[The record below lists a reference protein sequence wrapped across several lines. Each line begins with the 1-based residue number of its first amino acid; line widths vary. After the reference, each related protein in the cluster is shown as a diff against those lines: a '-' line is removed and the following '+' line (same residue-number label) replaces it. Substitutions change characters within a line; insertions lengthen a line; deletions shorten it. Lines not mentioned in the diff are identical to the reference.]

1 MRSFFAGKSV
11 AWTGLALSFGAG
23 CQTDS
28 FVDPTVTGRWE
39 HQPTTLPI
47 LRKINAIEIGEQVA
61 GETPTREDLLEND
74 FSSYRVVPGD
84 VITVTAF
91 DVYQPGQPVT
101 VDRVVDQS
109 GFVQLPEIGLVKVEG
124 LLPEELSPSIRSAYG
139 RLLGAPQV
147 DAALVQ
153 RTGFRFTINGF
164 ISQPNV
170 YPLLRSDL
178 RLLEALS
185 QAGGILDN
193 AQYAIV
199 RRRVQLE
206 GSLESNDLPD
216 SQEPLDLDGLLD
228 RLEGS
233 SNASIGASEDTFVDI
248 DLLSKDTLPEVQA
261 PEDLPASPWQWD
273 MDSGSWRN
281 MAGVSERSIEDASGS
296 PVFIDRVLRIPLQQ
310 LRRGD
315 SNLDIVIRPGDS
327 ILVERVGDGNIYI
340 DGEIARPGP
349 YAIPVNEPYFTLSRA
364 ITSAGGLGPL
374 AEPDKVDLR
383 RIVGQDR
390 EAIIRLDLAG
400 IRNGTEPDVVLRP
413 SDQII
418 VGTGF
423 WNRPMFILREGFRT
437 NYGFS
442 LRLDRNFGNDVFGVP
457 PFAGIGG

>member
-1 MRSFFAGKSV
+1 M

-139 RLLGAPQV
+139 RLLGGSPSGCSVGSAHWVPVHDQRLHL
-147 DAALVQ
+147 AAQ
-153 RTGFRFTINGF
+153 RVSTVAIGPSFVG
-164 ISQPNV
+164 SGQPGGRHFGQ
-170 YPLLRSDL
+170 RS
-178 RLLEALS
+178 
-185 QAGGILDN
+185 
-193 AQYAIV
+193 V
-199 RRRVQLE
+199 RDCSARVQLE

-216 SQEPLDLDGLLD
+216 SQDPLDLDGLLD

-281 MAGVSERSIEDASGS
+281 MAGSSERSIEDASGS

-457 PFAGIGG
+457 PFAGFGG

>member
-1 MRSFFAGKSV
+1 MGTSYPTKLGESDPVRPIIAHALIFCWEVG
-11 AWTGLALSFGAG
+11 GLDGFGPVFWCWLSDGLLRRPHRDGAMG
-23 CQTDS
+23 AS
-28 FVDPTVTGRWE
+28 ANNAAHPE
-39 HQPTTLPI
+39 
-47 LRKINAIEIGEQVA
+47 KINAIEIGEQVA

-147 DAALVQ
+147 DAALVL

-216 SQEPLDLDGLLD
+216 SQDPLDLDGLLD
-228 RLEGS
+228 RLEGKFKRLHWRE
-233 SNASIGASEDTFVDI
+233 EDTFVDI

-281 MAGVSERSIEDASGS
+281 MAGSSERSIEDASGS

-315 SNLDIVIRPGDS
+315 SNLDIVIP
-327 ILVERVGDGNIYI
+327 
-340 DGEIARPGP
+340 P
-349 YAIPVNEPYFTLSRA
+349 
-364 ITSAGGLGPL
+364 GGLHLG
-374 AEPDKVDLR
+374 
-383 RIVGQDR
+383 
-390 EAIIRLDLAG
+390 
-400 IRNGTEPDVVLRP
+400 
-413 SDQII
+413 
-418 VGTGF
+418 GTG
-423 WNRPMFILREGFRT
+423 WRRQHLHRR
-437 NYGFS
+437 
-442 LRLDRNFGNDVFGVP
+442 
-457 PFAGIGG
+457 

>member
-1 MRSFFAGKSV
+1 MRPFFAARLV
-11 AWTGLALSFGAG
+11 ALTGLALSVGAG

-47 LRKINAIEIGEQVA
+47 LRRINAIEIGEQVV
-61 GETPTREDLLEND
+61 GETPAREDLIEND
-74 FSSYRVVPGD
+74 FSSYLVVPGD

-124 LLPEELSPSIRSAYG
+124 LRPEELSPSIRSAYG

-164 ISQPNV
+164 IAQPNV

-206 GSLESNDLPD
+206 GALETQGVPETT
-216 SQEPLDLDGLLD
+216 EPLDLDGLLD
-228 RLEGS
+228 RLEGGAG
-233 SNASIGASEDTFVDI
+233 ASIGASEDTFVDV
-248 DLLSKDTLPEVQA
+248 DFLSQDTLPEMQEV
-261 PEDLPASPWQWD
+261 EDLPVSPWQWD
-273 MDSGSWRN
+273 
-281 MAGVSERSIEDASGS
+281 VASGTWQKRGGEEAWS
-296 PVFIDRVLRIPLQQ
+296 AQGGNEPPVFIDRVLRIPLQQ

-315 SNLDIVIRPGDS
+315 SSLDIVIRPGDS

-349 YAIPVNEPYFTLSRA
+349 YGIPVNEPYFTLSRA

-423 WNRPMFILREGFRT
+423 WNRPMFVLREGLRT
-437 NYGFS
+437 GYGFS
-442 LRLDRNFGNDVFGVP
+442 LRLDRNFGNDVFGAP
-457 PFAGIGG
+457 PFAGPR

>member
-1 MRSFFAGKSV
+1 MRIFSS
-11 AWTGLALSFGAG
+11 GLACYGMGLTLVGLTG

-28 FVDPTVTGRWE
+28 FVDPSVTGRWE

-47 LRKINAIEIGEQVA
+47 LRRIHAIEIGEQIV
-61 GETPTREDLLEND
+61 GETPSREDLIAND
-74 FSSYRVVPGD
+74 FSDYRIVPGD
-84 VITVTAF
+84 VVTVTAF

-109 GFVQLPEIGLVKVEG
+109 GYVQLPEIGLVEVQG
-124 LLPEELSPSIRSAYG
+124 LLPEELNPSVRAAYG

-153 RTGFRFTINGF
+153 RTGFRFTVNGF
-164 ISQPNV
+164 IAQPNV
-170 YPLLRSDL
+170 YPLVRSDL

-193 AQYAIV
+193 ARYAVV
-199 RRRVQLE
+199 RRRVQLDE
-206 GSLESNDLPD
+206 PIESEPEFDR
-216 SQEPLDLDGLLD
+216 SVPLDLDGLLD
-228 RLEGS
+228 RLEGG
-233 SNASIGASEDTFVDI
+233 AGAAIGATEDTFIDVDA
-248 DLLSKDTLPEVQA
+248 LTESTLPEVQT
-261 PEDLPASPWQWD
+261 PNEIGASPWRWD
-273 MDSGSWRN
+273 TSSGAWQKLGASQHL
-281 MAGVSERSIEDASGS
+281 AGVVQDES
-296 PVFIDRVLRIPLQQ
+296 PVFIDRVLRIPLQE

-315 SNLDIVIRPGDS
+315 SSLDIVVRPGDS

-349 YAIPVNEPYFTLSRA
+349 YGIPLNEPYFTLSRA

-423 WNRPMFILREGFRT
+423 WNRPMFILREGLRS

-442 LRLDRNFGNDVFGVP
+442 LRLDRNFGNDVFGFP
-457 PFAGIGG
+457 SDS

>member
-1 MRSFFAGKSV
+1 MRPFFAARLV
-11 AWTGLALSFGAG
+11 ALTGLALSVGAG

-47 LRKINAIEIGEQVA
+47 LRRINAIEIGEQVV
-61 GETPTREDLLEND
+61 GETPAREDLIEND
-74 FSSYRVVPGD
+74 FSSYLVVPGD

-164 ISQPNV
+164 IAQPNV

-206 GSLESNDLPD
+206 GALETQGVPETT
-216 SQEPLDLDGLLD
+216 EPLDLDGLLD
-228 RLEGS
+228 RLEGGAG
-233 SNASIGASEDTFVDI
+233 ASIGASEDTFVDV
-248 DLLSKDTLPEVQA
+248 DFLSQDTLPEMQEV
-261 PEDLPASPWQWD
+261 EDLPVSPWQWD
-273 MDSGSWRN
+273 
-281 MAGVSERSIEDASGS
+281 VASGTWQKRGGEEAWS
-296 PVFIDRVLRIPLQQ
+296 AQGGNEPPVFIDRVLRIPLQQ

-315 SNLDIVIRPGDS
+315 SSLDIVIRPGDS

-349 YAIPVNEPYFTLSRA
+349 YGIPVNEPYFTLSRA

-423 WNRPMFILREGFRT
+423 WNRPMFVLREGLRT
-437 NYGFS
+437 GYGFS
-442 LRLDRNFGNDVFGVP
+442 LRLDRNFGNDVFGAP
-457 PFAGIGG
+457 PFAGPR

>member
-1 MRSFFAGKSV
+1 M
-11 AWTGLALSFGAG
+11 GLALSLAAG

-47 LRKINAIEIGEQVA
+47 LRRINAIEVGEQIV

-74 FSSYRVVPGD
+74 FSAYRIVPGD

-139 RLLGAPQV
+139 RLMGAPQV

-185 QAGGILDN
+185 QAGGILDT
-193 AQYAIV
+193 AQYAVV
-199 RRRVQLE
+199 RRRVRLE
-206 GSLESNDLPD
+206 GPLETPEIDD
-216 SQEPLDLDGLLD
+216 SQSPLDLDGLLD

-233 SNASIGASEDTFVDI
+233 SGASIGASEDTFIDVDALM
-248 DLLSKDTLPEVQA
+248 DGGLPEVQE
-261 PEDLPASPWQWD
+261 PEGLPESPWLWD
-273 MDSGSWRN
+273 
-281 MAGVSERSIEDASGS
+281 VASGTWQKRGGADDWS
-296 PVFIDRVLRIPLQQ
+296 EMGEGDAPVFIDRVLRIPLQQ

-327 ILVERVGDGNIYI
+327 ILVERVGDGNVYI

-349 YAIPVNEPYFTLSRA
+349 YGIPVNEPYFTLSRA

-442 LRLDRNFGNDVFGVP
+442 LRLDRNFGNDVFGAP
-457 PFAGIGG
+457 PFAGPR

>member
-11 AWTGLALSFGAG
+11 ALTGVALSVGVG

-47 LRKINAIEIGEQVA
+47 LRRINAIEVGEQVV
-61 GETPTREDLLEND
+61 GETPAREDLIEND

-164 ISQPNV
+164 IAQPNV

-206 GSLESNDLPD
+206 GALETQGVPETT
-216 SQEPLDLDGLLD
+216 EPLDLDGLLG
-228 RLEGS
+228 RLEGAAG
-233 SNASIGASEDTFVDI
+233 ASIGASEDTFVDV
-248 DLLSKDTLPEVQA
+248 DFLSQDTLPEMQKV
-261 PEDLPASPWQWD
+261 EDMPISPWQWD
-273 MDSGSWRN
+273 
-281 MAGVSERSIEDASGS
+281 VASGTWQKRGGEGAWS
-296 PVFIDRVLRIPLQQ
+296 AQGGNEPPVFIDRVLRVPLQQ

-315 SNLDIVIRPGDS
+315 SSLDIVIRPGDS

-349 YAIPVNEPYFTLSRA
+349 YGIPVNEPYFTLSRA

-423 WNRPMFILREGFRT
+423 WNRPMFVLREGLRT
-437 NYGFS
+437 GYGFS
-442 LRLDRNFGNDVFGVP
+442 LRLDRNFGNDVFGAP
-457 PFAGIGG
+457 PFGGPR

>member
-1 MRSFFAGKSV
+1 M
-11 AWTGLALSFGAG
+11 
-23 CQTDS
+23 
-28 FVDPTVTGRWE
+28 TGRWE

-84 VITVTAF
+84 VITVTAY
-91 DVYQPGQPVT
+91 VYQPGQPGHCGPCGGSIWLCSVARNRPRQSRRSSPG
-101 VDRVVDQS
+101 RVKPIHP
-109 GFVQLPEIGLVKVEG
+109 LGL
-124 LLPEELSPSIRSAYG
+124 RSSA
-139 RLLGAPQV
+139 RAIPQV
-147 DAALVQ
+147 DAALVR
-153 RTGFRFTINGF
+153 RTRFQFTINGF

-206 GSLESNDLPD
+206 GSLESSDLPD

-233 SNASIGASEDTFVDI
+233 SNASSSASEDTFVDI

-281 MAGVSERSIEDASGS
+281 MAGSSERSIEDASGS

-349 YAIPVNEPYFTLSRA
+349 YAVFVNEPYFTFVSSHHICRR
-364 ITSAGGLGPL
+364 SWPLG
-374 AEPDKVDLR
+374 
-383 RIVGQDR
+383 
-390 EAIIRLDLAG
+390 
-400 IRNGTEPDVVLRP
+400 
-413 SDQII
+413 
-418 VGTGF
+418 
-423 WNRPMFILREGFRT
+423 
-437 NYGFS
+437 
-442 LRLDRNFGNDVFGVP
+442 
-457 PFAGIGG
+457 

>member
-1 MRSFFAGKSV
+1 MRLLFTRKTA

-47 LRKINAIEIGEQVA
+47 LRRINAIEIGEQVV
-61 GETPTREDLLEND
+61 GEIPSREDLIEND
-74 FSSYRVVPGD
+74 FSSYRIVPGD
-84 VITVTAF
+84 VVTVTAF
-91 DVYQPGQPVT
+91 DVYQPGQSVT

-109 GFVQLPEIGLVKVEG
+109 GFVQLPEIGLVQVEG

-164 ISQPNV
+164 IAQPNV
-170 YPLLRSDL
+170 YSLLRSDL

-199 RRRVQLE
+199 RRRVRLDGPVE
-206 GSLESNDLPD
+206 ERIDPESP
-216 SQEPLDLDGLLD
+216 SPLDLEGLLD
-228 RLEGS
+228 RLEGGAG
-233 SNASIGASEDTFVDI
+233 ASIGASEDTFFDVDF
-248 DLLSKDTLPEVQA
+248 LSQDSLPEVQ
-261 PEDLPASPWQWD
+261 DLEKMSDSPWQWD
-273 MDSGSWRN
+273 
-281 MAGVSERSIEDASGS
+281 VASGTWKKRGGENNWS
-296 PVFIDRVLRIPLQQ
+296 GQGVGEAPVFIDRVLRIPLQE

-349 YAIPVNEPYFTLSRA
+349 YGIPVNEPYFTLSRA

-423 WNRPMFILREGFRT
+423 WNRPMFVLREGFRT
-437 NYGFS
+437 GYGFS
-442 LRLDRNFGNDVFGVP
+442 LRLDRNFGNDVFGAP
-457 PFAGIGG
+457 PFAGPR